1 MARKDYSKSK
11 NDLIFQAYLNG
22 WSRTDTT
29 KIFNVSDRRVITATK
44 QATFIDKQIH
54 KDKNKERNNNFKNA
68 LDGWKNQYQ
77 NINGKKPTR
86 PEISKMR
93 KEFRQQSINGA
104 KGSYG
109 TTKKYSRPKITTWT
123 AFLEEEY

>member
-22 WSRTDTT
+22 WSRSDTT

-44 QATFIDKQIH
+44 KASFIDKQIH
-54 KDKNKERNNNFKNA
+54 KDRNRERNNNLKSA
-68 LDGWKNQYQ
+68 LDGWKIQYQ
-77 NINGKKPTR
+77 NVNGKKPNKA
-86 PEISKMR
+86 EISKMR

-109 TTKKYSRPKITTWT
+109 TTKKYNKPKITTWT